1 MAIPKGCKP
10 HREAV
15 WCLHA
20 MRLKIRSSHLTCKV
34 ANKCL
39 NFLDGKE
46 VEQRHKNAP
55 LSFLVVLWYLR
66 KKNPVRKK
74 SKKYLC
80 PM

>member
-1 MAIPKGCKP
+1 MAIPKGYKS

-39 NFLDGKE
+39 NFLDGME
-46 VEQRHKNAP
+46 VEQRDKNAP
-55 LSFLVVLWYLR
+55 LFPCCSVVSA
-66 KKNPVRKK
+66 KEKP
-74 SKKYLC
+74 C
-80 PM
+80 